1 MFPCHSPLVWQHREV
16 IYRLRGEQGGGVK
29 ACLFTHVYT
38 STYHWKLAI
47 EKNVPPTYMYIN
59 QSYHISYIYISHIT
73 HLTDT
78 HLTSL
83 THQPLPLSCC
93 YCAIVTWN
101 NSTAKVGAGSQ
112 TNIPHF
118 SVIIPSI
125 LPYRKG
131 RGMHP
136 HFTSIPS
143 LHQQMHIR
151 TVCTCTLH
159 RTGPLTVS
167 CSAWNGEQIAPN
179 LCVDL
184 RSISE

>member
-1 MFPCHSPLVWQHREV
+1 MSLLHTCISINHI
-16 IYRLRGEQGGGVK
+16 IY
-29 ACLFTHVYT
+29 H
-38 STYHWKLAI
+38 I
-47 EKNVPPTYMYIN
+47 YI
-59 QSYHISYIYISHIT
+59 YHISYIYISHIT
-73 HLTDT
+73 HLT
-78 HLTSL
+78 SL
-83 THQPLPLSCC
+83 THQPLSLSCC
-93 YCAIVTWN
+93 YCTTITWN
-101 NSTAKVGAGSQ
+101 NSKAKVGAGSQ

-125 LPYRKG
+125 PPYRKG